1 MAFADQPGRAPDV
14 RMDLRAGQTGSSAPL
29 PTDRTPA
36 RHLGTLR
43 ALLPFITPY
52 RRQIAAAL
60 LLLVL
65 ASITT
70 LVLPYAVRMLVD
82 SGRMLPANAGVGER
96 LVAMRGQFVWLY
108 ATVIALAAFSS
119 ARFYMVTWIGE
130 RVTADLRQAVYSHV
144 LRQSPQFF
152 ETLKTGEVLSR
163 LTNDI
168 TVIQNAVGSSISLGL
183 RNSVLLVGALA
194 LLIATSPRLMLIV
207 AGVIALVVAPA
218 LIIGRRVRRLS
229 RASQDRIA
237 DTSGIAGEVLNAIPV
252 VQSFTQEQ
260 AEAERF
266 SHANE
271 AAFATSIR
279 RTRTRALLTAFV
291 ILGVFGSLLYG
302 LHEGV
307 RDVMEG
313 RITFGQL
320 SQIALYITLV
330 ASSVATLAEVWGDLL
345 RAAAATERLSELLAT
360 RPQIAD
366 PPAARELPSGGVPH
380 PRPLSRVDR
389 GRAEPDRA
397 LSREAGEGQ
406 YEVAGLRV
414 DLQEVTFAYPSRP
427 GRPVIDDLSL
437 IIEAGQTVALVGP
450 SGAGKSTIFQL
461 LQRFYDVSDGSVLV
475 GGVDVRRLRLADL
488 RGRIAVVPQ
497 EPVIFSGTVLDN
509 IRYGRPGATVEE
521 ALAAGR
527 AAHVEEFVGQLPQ
540 RYDTYVGE
548 RGLRLSGGQRQRV
561 AIARAILKNA
571 PLLLLDEATSSLDA
585 ESERAVQ
592 LALEAAM
599 RGRTTIVIAHRLATV
614 QRADRIFVLDHGAIV
629 DSGSHAELVA
639 RAGLYSRLAALQFS
653 L

>member
-1 MAFADQPGRAPDV
+1 M
-14 RMDLRAGQTGSSAPL
+14 
-29 PTDRTPA
+29 
-36 RHLGTLR
+36 
-43 ALLPFITPY
+43 
-52 RRQIAAAL
+52 
-60 LLLVL
+60 
-65 ASITT
+65 
-70 LVLPYAVRMLVD
+70 
-82 SGRMLPANAGVGER
+82 VG
-96 LVAMRGQFVWLY
+96 
-108 ATVIALAAFSS
+108 
-119 ARFYMVTWIGE
+119 WIGE

-307 RDVMEG
+307 RDVMDG
-313 RITFGQL
+313 HITFGQL
-320 SQIALYITLV
+320 SQIALYITLA

-360 RPQIAD
+360 RPQMAD
-366 PPAARELPSGGVPH
+366 PPAPRELPSGVH
-380 PRPLSRVDR
+380 
-389 GRAEPDRA
+389 
-397 LSREAGEGQ
+397 
-406 YEVAGLRV
+406 AGLRV

-475 GGVDVRRLRLADL
+475 GGVDVRQLRLADL

-592 LALEAAM
+592 LALETAM

-629 DSGSHAELVA
+629 DSGTHAELVA

>member
-1 MAFADQPGRAPDV
+1 
-14 RMDLRAGQTGSSAPL
+14 MDLKVEPTAWQQAQTPV
-29 PTDRTPA
+29 R
-36 RHLGTLR
+36 RLGTLR
-43 ALLPFITPY
+43 ALWPFIVPY
-52 RRQIAAAL
+52 GRQIAVAL
-60 LLLVL
+60 LFLLL
-65 ASITT
+65 ASLTT
-70 LVLPYAVRMLVD
+70 LALPYAVRMLVD
-82 SGRMLPANAGVGER
+82 RGLALPSDVGIAQRLIAVQHQFGWLFVNAVG
-96 LVAMRGQFVWLY
+96 
-108 ATVIALAAFSS
+108 LAAFTA

-130 RVTADLRQAVYSHV
+130 RVTADLRQAVYAHV

-163 LTNDI
+163 LTTDT
-168 TVIQNAVGSSISLGL
+168 TVIQNAVGSSVSMGL
-183 RNSVLLVGALA
+183 RSSVLFVGALA
-194 LLIATSPRLMLIV
+194 MLIATSPRLMLTV

-260 AEAERF
+260 AEAQRF
-266 SHANE
+266 HRANE
-271 AAFATSIR
+271 AAFLTSIR

-291 ILGVFGSLLYG
+291 IVGVFASLLNG
-302 LHEGV
+302 LHNGV
-307 RDVMEG
+307 RGVLAG
-313 RITFGQL
+313 TITAGQL
-320 SQIALYITLV
+320 SEIALYITLA
-330 ASSVATLAEVWGDLL
+330 ASSVAMLAEVWGDLL

-360 RPQIAD
+360 RPAIAD
-366 PPAARELPSGGVPH
+366 PAAPRELPPAPAGADPH
-380 PRPLSRVDR
+380 PRPLSHSV
-389 GRAEPDRA
+389 
-397 LSREAGEGQ
+397 GEGSKTTVSHGVG
-406 YEVAGLRV
+406 EGRVRTGLRV
-414 DLQEVTFAYPSRP
+414 DLQEVSFAYPSRP
-427 GRPVIDDLSL
+427 GRNVFDDLSL
-437 IIEAGQTVALVGP
+437 VIDAGQTVALVGP

-461 LQRFYDVSDGSVLV
+461 LQRFYEVSRGSVLV
-475 GGVDVRRLRLADL
+475 GGIDVRQLRLSDL

-509 IRYGRPGATVEE
+509 IRYGRSGASLQE
-521 ALAAGR
+521 ALAAGQ

-540 RYDTYVGE
+540 RYDTFVGE

-592 LALEAAM
+592 QALETAM
-599 RGRTTIVIAHRLATV
+599 QGRTTIVIAHRLATV
-614 QRADRIFVLDHGAIV
+614 QRADRIFVLDHGVIV
-629 DSGSHAELVA
+629 DSGSHAELAA

>member
-1 MAFADQPGRAPDV
+1 
-14 RMDLRAGQTGSSAPL
+14 
-29 PTDRTPA
+29 
-36 RHLGTLR
+36 
-43 ALLPFITPY
+43 
-52 RRQIAAAL
+52 
-60 LLLVL
+60 
-65 ASITT
+65 
-70 LVLPYAVRMLVD
+70 MLVD
-82 SGRMLPANAGVGER
+82 SGRMLPANAGVRER

-237 DTSGIAGEVLNAIPV
+237 DTSGIAG
-252 VQSFTQEQ
+252 
-260 AEAERF
+260 
-266 SHANE
+266 
-271 AAFATSIR
+271 
-279 RTRTRALLTAFV
+279 
-291 ILGVFGSLLYG
+291 
-302 LHEGV
+302 
-307 RDVMEG
+307 
-313 RITFGQL
+313 
-320 SQIALYITLV
+320 
-330 ASSVATLAEVWGDLL
+330 DLL

-360 RPQIAD
+360 RPQMAD
-366 PPAARELPSGGVPH
+366 PPAPRELPSGVH
-380 PRPLSRVDR
+380 
-389 GRAEPDRA
+389 
-397 LSREAGEGQ
+397 
-406 YEVAGLRV
+406 AGLRV

-475 GGVDVRRLRLADL
+475 GGVDVRQLRLADL
-488 RGRIAVVPQ
+488 RGRMAVVPQ

-592 LALEAAM
+592 LALETAM

-614 QRADRIFVLDHGAIV
+614 QRAERIFVLDHGAIV
-629 DSGSHAELVA
+629 DSGTHAELVA
-639 RAGLYSRLAALQFS
+639 RAGLYRRLAAVEFS